1 MSANYDK
8 LKEKLKE
15 IFQLDQADLDFGIY
29 RIMNTKR
36 DEIMR
41 YLDADLKPQVKA
53 ILETLEGD
61 SKGALEGDLQKA
73 IEGAKAAGFK
83 PDEAPKVIEIREK
96 MKGSVDIDALEK
108 EIFSDLYNFF
118 SRYYEGGDFLS
129 LRRYKEGVYAIPYEG
144 EEVKLHWANSDQY
157 YIKTSEYFTNY
168 SFKLSDGKRVHFR
181 LTKAGTEANN
191 NKAQEGKDRR
201 FIVST
206 TEKVTVENDELVI
219 PFEYKPDNDKRAQ
232 KVINEANVQAL
243 REDKAVTSFAPDL
256 FKEIERASGGNW
268 TVLEKHLND
277 YTAKNEFDYFI
288 HKDLGGFMRRELDF
302 FIKNE
307 ILYLDDMIDQTPKDF
322 EKRLAKLK
330 ALKTIGHKI
339 IAFLAQLEEFQ
350 KKLWLK
356 KKFVVETNWCITL
369 DRVPEELYA
378 DIAANDAQRDEWVKL
393 FAIDYLDGYAKKLT
407 VQFLKDNPYL
417 VLDTAFFTDDFK
429 AKLLSSIENIDEQT
443 DGLLVHSDNFQAL
456 NVLNNKYE
464 GSLSSIYIDPPYNTD
479 ASAIIYK
486 NNYKSSSW
494 LTLMDNR
501 LNISSPLLK
510 EEGVICVAID
520 DEEVSGI
527 RYVLDSLFHKQV
539 GIAPVRSNP
548 AGRKTKGT
556 LAPAHEY
563 ALFYGKTSEAVPDSL
578 DLNEKRLARYPH
590 EDDNGRYSWANFIR
604 SGTNDRRADR
614 PKSFYPIY
622 VDKNDDI
629 RIPKMQWN
637 ESKREYDILE
647 ECKSGEIAVYPIV
660 KNGNGVI
667 EKRWQRGHVRVPK
680 ELHEYRV
687 RRLPNGEVSID
698 FKTRMDEGSLPTTW
712 WENKEYASANYGAL
726 ELKELFGEKPF
737 DFSKS
742 RRLVE
747 DCLKVSGLKSDNAIV
762 LDYFSGSGTTGH
774 AVINLNRE
782 DDGSRKYL
790 LVEMGEYFDA
800 VTKPRIQKVIYSKDW
815 KDGKPL
821 SREGISHCFKYIRLE
836 SYEDALNNLTL
847 KRADAAQGVLDE
859 NEKIREQYLLHY
871 MLDTESKGSVL
882 DLDAFANPFNYQ
894 LMINRG
900 DDTRA
905 RKIDLV
911 ETFNY
916 LIGLYV
922 EQMRFIDDV
931 YVVNGKTREGE
942 AILTLWRDAE
952 KLDAAKL
959 DKWFEDNRKT
969 LNPSAYSTIYVNGD
983 NTLQGQAGKGDNWNV
998 KMIEEAFHRLMF
1010 NETSL

>member
-61 SKGALEGDLQKA
+61 SKGALEDELQKA

-83 PDEAPKVIEIREK
+83 PDEAPNVIKIREK
-96 MKGSVDIDALEK
+96 MKGSVDLDALEK

-168 SFKLSDGKRVHFR
+168 SFKLPDGKRVHFR

-201 FIVST
+201 FILST
-206 TEKVTVENDELVI
+206 SEKATVENDELVI
-219 PFEYKPDNDKRAQ
+219 PFEYKPDNDKRTQ

-307 ILYLDDMIDQTPKDF
+307 ILYLDDMIDQKPKDF

-339 IAFLAQLEEFQ
+339 ITFLTQLEEFQ

-369 DRVPEELYA
+369 DRVPEEMYA
-378 DIAANDAQRDEWVKL
+378 DIAANDAQRDEWLKL
-393 FAIDYLDGYAKKLT
+393 FAIDDLDGYAKKLT
-407 VQFLKDNPYL
+407 VQFLKDNSYL
-417 VLDTAFFTDDFK
+417 VLDTAFFAEGFK
-429 AKLLSSIENIDEQT
+429 ARLLSSIENIEEQT

-456 NVLNNKYE
+456 SLLQEKYKNTIKC
-464 GSLSSIYIDPPYNTD
+464 IYIDPPYN
-479 ASAIIYK
+479 SPSSEIIYK
-486 NNYKSSSW
+486 NSYKHSSW
-494 LTLMDNR
+494 LSLMNDRLVSSKTLQTEDGST
-501 LNISSPLLK
+501 I
-510 EEGVICVAID
+510 IAID
-520 DEEVSGI
+520 KHEQEELGLL
-527 RYVLDSLFHKQV
+527 LDN
-539 GIAPVRSNP
+539 IYPERI
-548 AGRKTKGT
+548 KTCVTVQHNKKGT
-556 LAPAHEY
+556 QGSFFSYNHEY
-563 ALFYGKTSEAVPDSL
+563 AYFMIPEAL
-578 DLNEKRLARYPH
+578 KRLNEQPIPEEKWEYGHLRNWGGESLRTDAR
-590 EDDNGRYSWANFIR
+590 NC
-604 SGTNDRRADR
+604 
-614 PKSFYPIY
+614 FYPIY
-622 VDKNDDI
+622 VKD
-629 RIPKMQWN
+629 
-637 ESKREYDILE
+637 
-647 ECKSGEIAVYPIV
+647 GEIISIGDVCLDDFHPGAANVTQKDGSIAIYPIDKEGV
-660 KNGNGVI
+660 ERKWRYAKDSIKRILSNLRIDEGKNGFEV
-667 EKRWQRGHVRVPK
+667 KMPK
-680 ELHEYRV
+680 TH
-687 RRLPNGEVSID
+687 D
-698 FKTRMDEGSLPTTW
+698 KFKTIWDKS
-712 WENKEYASANYGAL
+712 EYIAGDFGTRVLTDMGFPSSA
-726 ELKELFGEKPF
+726 F
-737 DFSKS
+737 DFPKS
-742 RRLVE
+742 VY
-747 DCLKVSGLKSDNAIV
+747 KVKDSVAAVSDETSQV
-762 LDYFSGSGTTGH
+762 LDYFAGSGTTAH
-774 AVINLNRE
+774 SVINLNE
-782 DDGSRKYL
+782 DDGGKRKYI
-790 LVEMGEYFDA
+790 LVEMGEYFDTT
-800 VTKPRIQKVIYSKDW
+800 TKPRVLKSIYSNEW
-815 KDGKPL
+815 GDGKPKSQRKL
-821 SREGISHCFKYIRLE
+821 SQCFKYIRLE

-847 KRADAAQGVLDE
+847 KRVDAAQGVLDA

-882 DLDAFANPFNYQ
+882 DLDAFANPFDYQ

-922 EQMRFIDDV
+922 ERMRFIGDV

-942 AILTLWRDAE
+942 AVLILWRDAE

-959 DKWFEDNRKT
+959 DKWFEDNRET
-969 LNPSAYSTIYVNGD
+969 LNPSAYSAIYVNGD
-983 NTLQGQAGKGDNWNV
+983 NTLQGQAGKGDNWSV
-998 KMIEEAFHRLMF
+998 KLIEEAFHRLMF